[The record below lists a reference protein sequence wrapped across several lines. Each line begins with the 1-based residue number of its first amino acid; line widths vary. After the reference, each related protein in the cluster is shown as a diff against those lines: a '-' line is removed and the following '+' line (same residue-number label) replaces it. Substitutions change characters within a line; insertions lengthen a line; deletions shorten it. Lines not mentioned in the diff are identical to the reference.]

1 MNTGNFFVV
10 NLAIADLLIT
20 SVVGPFNMIGKAVYG
35 VLQMSRDGRPVFGVS
50 DEI

>member
-20 SVVGPFNMIGKAVYG
+20 SVVGPFNMIGKV
-35 VLQMSRDGRPVFGVS
+35 VINVF
-50 DEI
+50 I